1 MHMKNFYE
9 VLQVRPNATQAQ
21 IKHAYLDLITKYHPD
36 IFKGDKVYAE
46 RYTAILTEAYA
57 VLKDEEKRA
66 EYDSSH
72 GFTKGYHF
80 KNYDKPEKKRRR
92 EINPQKETS
101 IYFRN
106 TEKKKSSGIF
116 ARMIRSKLF
125 IAAMVVLVIE
135 IGIGIW
141 LYLK

>member
-1 MHMKNFYE
+1 MKNFYE

-21 IKHAYLDLITKYHPD
+21 IKRAYLDLITKYHPD
-36 IFKGDKVYAE
+36 IYKGDKVYAE

-57 VLKDEEKRA
+57 VLKNEDKRA

-72 GFTKGYHF
+72 GFTKGYTF
-80 KNYDKPEKKRRR
+80 KNYDKPEKRRR
-92 EINPQKETS
+92 EVNPQKESS

-116 ARMIRSKLF
+116 ARLVRSKIFL
-125 IAAMVVLVIE
+125 AAMIVLVIE